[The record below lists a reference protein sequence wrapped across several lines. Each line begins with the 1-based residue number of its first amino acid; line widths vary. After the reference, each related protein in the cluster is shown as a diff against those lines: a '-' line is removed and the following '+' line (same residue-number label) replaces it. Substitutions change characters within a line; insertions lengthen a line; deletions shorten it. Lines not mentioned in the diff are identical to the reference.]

1 MPDKQPL
8 RFTIENTSRPG
19 EKISIAGWD
28 YGGTGKPIALLHHA
42 NGFCGGTWELVA
54 RRLINHYN
62 VIAIDARGHGDSYAG
77 DVPADYD
84 WDFFVDDLLAVAK
97 ILLKQSQYK
106 NIDLGIGSSFGG
118 IITAAAEAK
127 QPGLFKRIAL
137 LDPPIHPTPLLVE
150 RFHLDI
156 EPVNPVKSV
165 LVAQTLKRRTHWPS
179 LDEPRTSWRHK
190 GMFAN
195 WSDEAFELYLAECL
209 KVAQDGS
216 VSLKCDPEVE
226 AHIFETTGS
235 LDVMQYAPFVEIPVL
250 YARAQT
256 GHVPAEFCK
265 ELAGLFKYGQYEE
278 IRGGHILPLENPA
291 LVVDRLLSFTSK
303 TDKSGEE

>member
-1 MPDKQPL
+1 MPEKKAL

-19 EKISIAGWD
+19 EKISISGWD
-28 YGGTGKPIALLHHA
+28 YGGAGKPIALLHHA

-54 RRLINHYN
+54 RRLIDHYN

-77 DVPADYD
+77 VVPVDYD

-97 ILLKQSQYK
+97 ILLMQSRY
-106 NIDLGIGSSFGG
+106 NIIDFGIGSSFGG

-137 LDPPIHPTPLLVE
+137 LDPPIHPTPSLVK

-156 EPVNPVKSV
+156 EPVNPVQGG
-165 LVAQTLKRRTHWPS
+165 LVAQTLKRRTSWPS

-190 GMFAN
+190 GMFVN

-209 KVAQDGS
+209 REAEDGS
-216 VSLKCDPEVE
+216 VSLKCDPKVE
-226 AHIFETTGS
+226 AHIFESTGS
-235 LDVMQYAPFVEIPVL
+235 LDVMLYAPLVETPVL

-256 GHVPAEFCK
+256 GHIPAEFCQG
-265 ELAGLFKYGQYEE
+265 LAGLFQNGQYEE
-278 IRGGHILPLENPA
+278 ISGGHLLPLESPE
-291 LVVDRLLSFTSK
+291 LVVDRLLSFAK
-303 TDKSGEE
+303 